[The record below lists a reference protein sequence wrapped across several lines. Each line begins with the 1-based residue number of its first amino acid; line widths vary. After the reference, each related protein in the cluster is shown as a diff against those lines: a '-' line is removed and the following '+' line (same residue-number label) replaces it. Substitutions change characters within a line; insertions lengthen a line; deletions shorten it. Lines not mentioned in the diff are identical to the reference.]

1 MDSVGSKAGL
11 SKGRLRFDPVV
22 WTAEDNAEV
31 AARMRRYLVLLGL
44 SLAAL
49 VVFMALGVAYPNL
62 ALPML
67 AAQSIALVAILI
79 VLARTLICARDCVS
93 SPLARVRQW
102 ASEIRQGDFGAR
114 LPTPDSPELE
124 GLSDDVNRLAEWLES
139 LAADQEAQ
147 MQKQQGRLAEK
158 SRSLELLYDV
168 ASGIN
173 TAPDV
178 DILLTQFLGTLSE
191 VMGSDSAVV
200 LVTQTDGHL
209 RRTAGTGDASSWE
222 SLSRLMTA
230 PEKNEDE
237 SGTPMD
243 AIERISSVAS
253 SRPAWLD
260 GYHVV
265 TVPLIFSDRLN
276 GVYRLLVDDAHSAV
290 SEDFGNL
297 LTSIGKQ
304 LGMAVEKARLDRE
317 SDRLSRMEERALLA
331 NELHD
336 SLAQTLAS
344 LRFQVR
350 VLDDTLRQD
359 NESAIWQEMERI
371 EASLDEAN
379 TELRELIA
387 YFRAPIDRRGLIP
400 ALETAVSRFRKE
412 SGIEAVFQNQ
422 WDNRDL
428 PSEHEVQITRI
439 VQEALANIRKH
450 SEADMVRVLLT
461 RARDEAYRV
470 VIEDDGLGIALSE
483 TDRGDLDHF
492 GLSIMQE
499 RAARID
505 GELRIESEPGEGTRV
520 VVTFKVGE
528 DLAVLKADRELESC
542 A

>member
-22 WTAEDNAEV
+22 WTAEDNAAV

-49 VVFMALGVAYPNL
+49 VAFMALGVFYPNL

-67 AAQSIALVAILI
+67 AAQSIALVAVLI

-93 SPLARVRQW
+93 SPLTRVRQW

-237 SGTPMD
+237 PGTPTD

-470 VIEDDGLGIALSE
+470 VIEDDGLGIAMSE
-483 TDRGDLDHF
+483 TDRDDLDHF